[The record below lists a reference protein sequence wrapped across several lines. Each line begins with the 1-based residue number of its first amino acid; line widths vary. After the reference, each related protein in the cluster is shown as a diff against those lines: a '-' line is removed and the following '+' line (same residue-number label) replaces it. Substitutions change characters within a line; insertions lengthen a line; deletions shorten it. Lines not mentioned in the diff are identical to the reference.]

1 MPRSTIALLL
11 SAILALPAGA
21 DERHVNAL
29 AQATSP
35 ALASHDY
42 AQKVRNEVRAS
53 LKENPDRPSL
63 EQAAQRLEQLA
74 VWLDTPLPRELG
86 TGSRPLY
93 FRGLD
98 VQRDLAAIHVRLGN
112 TGKALDA
119 LETMQRYAWL
129 GEAGAMIL
137 GDGAFAP
144 LRGEPRF
151 QAILQAT
158 STPSRMLKDFG
169 ADSPYRERLSVEER
183 IAGLTQFWSDARE
196 YFVHFD
202 NAPELDWNKTYLEF
216 LPKVMAART
225 TLDYYRVLM
234 QLAPLLRDGH
244 TNIYPPQELQERLYA
259 RPPIVTELVGD
270 TVLVVA
276 VNSTALAGRLKV
288 GDELVAVDGVPVKRH
303 AEEKVAPFVSSST
316 PQDHALRT
324 YSYQLLSGDAARPVR
339 LTLRDSA
346 GRQREEIVARGQQD
360 LNSHEKFGFRM
371 LAGDVA
377 YLSLDH
383 FESDEGVKAFTK
395 ALPRIMRAKGL
406 VIDVRRNGGG
416 STAHGERILERLTRQ
431 AIPRAMS
438 FMRGPSIV
446 AGHQARLVA
455 WEPLEH
461 SAPAHGS
468 DGDVYEGPVA
478 VLTGAA
484 TFSAAE
490 DFVLAF
496 NALGRGATIGA
507 TTGGSTGWPMSIGLP
522 GGGWGRICVKRDLL
536 PDGGT
541 FVGRGLKPDIE
552 AGPTV
557 QSIREGV
564 DPVLERALAHLTG
577 LR

>member
-1 MPRSTIALLL
+1 M
-11 SAILALPAGA
+11 
-21 DERHVNAL
+21 
-29 AQATSP
+29 Q
-35 ALASHDY
+35 
-42 AQKVRNEVRAS
+42 
-53 LKENPDRPSL
+53 
-63 EQAAQRLEQLA
+63 
-74 VWLDTPLPRELG
+74 REL
-86 TGSRPLY
+86 
-93 FRGLD
+93 
-98 VQRDLAAIHVRLGN
+98 AIIHLRLGN
-112 TGKALDA
+112 TDKALDA
-119 LETMQRYAWL
+119 LESMLDYGWL
-129 GEAGAMIL
+129 GDAMVAVL
-137 GDGAFAP
+137 GDEAFAAI
-144 LRGEPRF
+144 RGEPRF
-151 QAILQAT
+151 QAILRT
-158 STPSRMLKDFG
+158 STTPQRMLKDLG
-169 ADSPYRERLSVEER
+169 ADSPYRERLPVEER
-183 IAGLTQFWSDARE
+183 IAGLTQFWSDARQ

-216 LPKVMAART
+216 LPRVMAAET
-225 TLDYYRVLM
+225 TADYYQVLM

-244 TNIYPPQELQERLYA
+244 TNIFAPQELEERFYA

-324 YSYQLLSGDAARPVR
+324 YSYQLLAGDAARPVR

-346 GRQREEIVARGQQD
+346 GRQREESVARGQQD

-377 YLSLDH
+377 YISLDH

-395 ALPRIMRAKGL
+395 ALPQIMRAKGL
-406 VIDVRRNGGG
+406 IIDVRRNGGG
-416 STAHGERILERLTRQ
+416 SGVHGERILEHLTRQ

-438 FMRGPSIV
+438 FMRGTSIV
-446 AGHQARLVA
+446 AGAQSRLVT
-455 WEPLEH
+455 WEPVAR
-461 SAPAHGS
+461 SAPAHS
-468 DGDVYEGPVA
+468 RDGDVYEGPVA
-478 VLTGAA
+478 VLTSAA

-507 TTGGSTGWPMSIGLP
+507 TTGGSTGQPMSIRLP
-522 GGGWGRICVKRDLL
+522 GGGWGRICIKRDLL

-557 QSIREGV
+557 QSIRKGV
-564 DPVLERALAHLTG
+564 DPVLERALAHLRG

>member
-1 MPRSTIALLL
+1 MPRHPLAFLLC
-11 SAILALPAGA
+11 AILSLPAGA
-21 DERHVNAL
+21 GEQL
-29 AQATSP
+29 GYSPAQASY
-35 ALASHDY
+35 DY
-42 AQKVRNEVRAS
+42 AQTVRNEVSAA
-53 LKENPDRPSL
+53 LKDHPDRASL
-63 EQAAQRLEQLA
+63 EQAASRLEQLLA
-74 VWLDTPLPRELG
+74 WLDTPLTRDLG
-86 TGSRPLY
+86 TGSRALY

-98 VQRDLAAIHVRLGN
+98 VQRELAIIHLRLGN
-112 TGKALDA
+112 TDKALDA
-119 LETMQRYAWL
+119 LESMLDYGWL
-129 GEAGAMIL
+129 GDAMVAVL
-137 GDGAFAP
+137 GDEAFAAI
-144 LRGEPRF
+144 RGEPRF
-151 QAILQAT
+151 QAILRT
-158 STPSRMLKDFG
+158 STTPQRMLKDLG
-169 ADSPYRERLSVEER
+169 ADSPYRERLPVEER
-183 IAGLTQFWSDARE
+183 IAGLTQFWSDARQ

-216 LPKVMAART
+216 LPRVMAAET
-225 TLDYYRVLM
+225 TADYYQVLM

-244 TNIYPPQELQERLYA
+244 TNIFAPQELEERFYA

-276 VNSTALAGRLKV
+276 VNSTALARRLKI

-324 YSYQLLSGDAARPVR
+324 YSYQLLAGDAARPVR

-346 GRQREEIVARGQQD
+346 GRQREESVARGEQD

-377 YLSLDH
+377 YISLDH
-383 FESDEGVKAFTK
+383 FESDEGVKAFMK
-395 ALPRIMRAKGL
+395 ALPQIMRAKGL
-406 VIDVRRNGGG
+406 IIDVRRNGGG
-416 STAHGERILERLTRQ
+416 SGVHGERILEHLTRQ

-438 FMRGPSIV
+438 FMRGTSIV
-446 AGHQARLVA
+446 AGAQSRLVT
-455 WEPLEH
+455 WEPVAR
-461 SAPAHGS
+461 SAPAHS
-468 DGDVYEGPVA
+468 RDGDVYEGPVA
-478 VLTGAA
+478 VLTSAA

-507 TTGGSTGWPMSIGLP
+507 TTGGSTGQPMSIRLP
-522 GGGWGRICVKRDLL
+522 GGGWGRICIKRDLL

-557 QSIREGV
+557 QSIRKGV
-564 DPVLERALAHLTG
+564 DPVLERALAHLRG